1 MHGAQS
7 SLCPMLKNK
16 KMSKKLK
23 IGLFGF
29 GVVGQGLN
37 DIISSQNLNLEVV
50 KIAIKNADKQRSLPA
65 SLFTTSHDEILDN
78 PEINTIVE
86 LIDDAEAAFKIVKK
100 ALSSGKNVVSANKK
114 MIATHLQE
122 LVRLQADYGTSLLYE
137 GAVCGSIPI
146 IRNLEEYYDNELLH
160 GISGIFN
167 GSSNYILSKI
177 FNEGLAYDTAL
188 KQAQELGFAE
198 TDPILDVGGFDPKFK
213 LTIATAHAYGLFIK
227 PDNILNV
234 GIQNLSDN
242 DVQYAKEKNY
252 KIKLVPTARKI
263 STKQVVT
270 FVLPKFV
277 KADDFLYNVENEY
290 NGVTVQAA
298 FADKQFFFGKGAGG
312 HPTGAAVL
320 SDIAALRYD
329 YRYEYKKYNQQNGL
343 IHTDKV
349 NIEVYLRYV
358 HEYTV
363 DKLQVENIVE
373 RFSRN
378 DYKYVIGS
386 VSLKNLIANKDLLIQ
401 KDVFIAQTGKLNYSE
416 EAIKAIAEESNT
428 LTNF

>member
-1 MHGAQS
+1 
-7 SLCPMLKNK
+7 
-16 KMSKKLK
+16 MSKKLK

-29 GVVGQGLN
+29 GVVGQGLH
-37 DIISSQNLNLEVV
+37 DIIRSQNLNLEVV
-50 KIAIKNADKQRSLPA
+50 KIAIKNPEKKRTLDAN
-65 SLFTTSHDEILDN
+65 LFTTSHDEILEN

-86 LIDDAEAAFKIVKK
+86 LIDDAEAAFKIVRK

-114 MIATHLQE
+114 MIATHLAE
-122 LVRLQADYGTSLLYE
+122 LVELQKVNGTSLLYE

-177 FNEGLAYDTAL
+177 FNEGLAYETAL
-188 KQAQELGFAE
+188 KQAQDLGFAE
-198 TDPILDVGGFDPKFK
+198 TNPILDVGGYDAKFK
-213 LTIATAHAYGLFIK
+213 LTIATAHAYGLFINPAK
-227 PDNILNV
+227 ILNV
-234 GIQNLSDN
+234 GIQNISEADI
-242 DVQYAKEKNY
+242 QFAKEKNF

-270 FVLPKFV
+270 YVLPKFV
-277 KADDFLYNVENEY
+277 KTDDFLYNVENEY

-329 YRYEYKKYNQQNGL
+329 YRYEYKKYHQQNGL

-349 NIEVYLRYV
+349 SIEVYLRYV

-363 DKLQVENIVE
+363 EKLQVENISE

-378 DYKYVIGS
+378 EYKYVIGS
-386 VSLKNLIANKDLLIQ
+386 ISLKNLLTHKELLLNKDI
-401 KDVFIAQTGKLNYSE
+401 FIAQTGKLTYSQQDI
-416 EAIKAIAEESNT
+416 AAIAEEGVFAN
-428 LTNF
+428 

>member
-1 MHGAQS
+1 
-7 SLCPMLKNK
+7 
-16 KMSKKLK
+16 MSKKLK
-23 IGLFGF
+23 IGIFGF
-29 GVVGQGLN
+29 GVVGQGLH
-37 DIISSQNLNLEVV
+37 DIIRGQDLNLEII
-50 KIAIKNADKQRSLPA
+50 KIAIKNPDKKRSLDA
-65 SLFTTSHDEILDN
+65 KLFTTDHDEILN
-78 PEINTIVE
+78 NEEINTIVE
-86 LIDDAEAAFKIVKK
+86 LIDDADAAFEITKK
-100 ALSSGKNVVSANKK
+100 ALIKGKHVVSANKK
-114 MIATHLQE
+114 MIANHLEE
-122 LVRLQADYGTSLLYE
+122 LVELQSKYGTSLLYE

-177 FNEGLAYDTAL
+177 FNENMPYDVAL
-188 KQAQELGFAE
+188 KQAQDLGFAE
-198 TDPILDVGGFDPKFK
+198 TDPIMDVGGFDPKFK
-213 LTIATAHAYGLFIK
+213 LAIATAHAYGLFIK
-227 PDNILNV
+227 PEKILNV
-234 GIQNLSDN
+234 GIQNLSEQDI
-242 DVQYAKEKNY
+242 QYAREKNY

-270 FVLPKFV
+270 YVMPKFV
-277 KADDFLYNVENEY
+277 KSDDFLFNVENEY

-320 SDIAALRYD
+320 SDIAALRYG
-329 YRYEYKKYNQQNGL
+329 YRYEYKKYHQNNGL
-343 IHTDKV
+343 IHTDNV

-363 DKLQVENIVE
+363 EKLKIENIVE

-386 VSLKNLIANKDLLIQ
+386 VSLKSLLANKELLVQ
-401 KDVFIAQTGKLNYSE
+401 KDVFIANTGRFTYTEQQIKEIAQE
-416 EAIKAIAEESNT
+416 EVLAH
-428 LTNF
+428 

>member
-1 MHGAQS
+1 
-7 SLCPMLKNK
+7 
-16 KMSKKLK
+16 MSKKLK

-29 GVVGQGLN
+29 GVVGQGLH
-37 DIISSQNLNLEVV
+37 DIIRGQNLNLEIV
-50 KIAIKNADKQRSLPA
+50 KIAIKNPEKKRSLDA
-65 SLFTTSHDEILDN
+65 HLFTTSHEEILND

-86 LIDDAEAAFKIVKK
+86 LIDDADAAFRIAKT

-114 MIATHLQE
+114 MIALHLAE
-122 LVRLQADYGTSLLYE
+122 LVQLQADNGTSLLYE

-177 FNEGLAYDTAL
+177 FNEGLAYSTAL
-188 KQAQELGFAE
+188 KQAQDLGFAE
-198 TDPILDVGGFDPKFK
+198 TDPILDVGGYDPKFK
-213 LTIATAHAYGLFIK
+213 LTIATAHAYGLFIN
-227 PDNILNV
+227 PDKILNV
-234 GIQNLSDN
+234 GIQNISEADI
-242 DVQYAKEKNY
+242 QYAREKNF

-329 YRYEYKKYNQQNGL
+329 YRYEYKKYHQQNGL

-349 NIEVYLRYV
+349 SIEVYLRYI

-363 DKLQVENIVE
+363 EKLQVENISE

-386 VSLKNLIANKDLLIQ
+386 VSLKSLIENRDLLLN
-401 KDVFIAQTGKLNYSE
+401 KDVFIAQTGKLTYSQQDI
-416 EAIKAIAEESNT
+416 AAIAEEGVLVN
-428 LTNF
+428 

>member
-1 MHGAQS
+1 M
-7 SLCPMLKNK
+7 N
-16 KMSKKLK
+16 KKLK

-29 GVVGQGLN
+29 GVVGQGLH
-37 DIISSQNLNLEVV
+37 DIIRGQNLNLEVV
-50 KIAIKNADKQRSLPA
+50 KIAIKNPEKKRTLDAH
-65 SLFTTSHDEILDN
+65 LFTTSHDEILNN

-86 LIDDAEAAFKIVKK
+86 LIDDAEAAFIIVKK

-114 MIATHLQE
+114 MIATHLEE
-122 LVRLQADYGTSLLYE
+122 LVQLQADNGTSLLYE

-177 FNEGLAYDTAL
+177 FNEGFAYETAL
-188 KQAQELGFAE
+188 KQAQDLGFAE
-198 TDPILDVGGFDPKFK
+198 TDPILDVGGYDPKFK
-213 LTIATAHAYGLFIK
+213 LTIATAHAYGLFINPNK
-227 PDNILNV
+227 ILNV
-234 GIQNLSDN
+234 GIQNISED
-242 DVQYAKEKNY
+242 DIQYAREKNF

-270 FVLPKFV
+270 YVLPKFV

-329 YRYEYKKYNQQNGL
+329 YRYEYKKYHQQNGL

-349 NIEVYLRYV
+349 SIEVYLRYV

-363 DKLQVENIVE
+363 EKLQVENISE

-386 VSLKNLIANKDLLIQ
+386 ISLKNLIANRDLLLN
-401 KDVFIAQTGKLNYSE
+401 KDVFIAQTGKLTYSQQDI
-416 EAIKAIAEESNT
+416 AAIAEKGLFAN
-428 LTNF
+428 

>member
-1 MHGAQS
+1 
-7 SLCPMLKNK
+7 
-16 KMSKKLK
+16 MSKKLK

-37 DIISSQNLNLEVV
+37 DIIRSQNLNIEVV
-50 KIAIKNADKQRSLPA
+50 KIAIKNADKARTLPA

-78 PEINTIVE
+78 SEINTIVE
-86 LIDDAEAAFKIVKK
+86 LIDDADAAFKIVKK

-167 GSSNYILSKI
+167 GSSNYILSKV
-177 FNEGLAYDTAL
+177 FNEGLAYETAL
-188 KQAQELGFAE
+188 KQAQDLGFAE
-198 TDPILDVGGFDPKFK
+198 TDPILDVGGYDPKFK
-213 LTIATAHAYGLFIK
+213 LTIATAHAYGLFIH
-227 PDNILNV
+227 PDKILNI

-363 DKLQVENIVE
+363 EKLQVENIVE

-378 DYKYVIGS
+378 DYKYIIGS
-386 VSLKNLIANKDLLIQ
+386 ISLKNLIANKDLLIQ
-401 KDVFIAQTGKLNYSE
+401 RDVFIAQTGKLNYTE
-416 EAIKAIAEESNT
+416 EAIKAIAEEGILLN
-428 LTNF
+428 

>member
-1 MHGAQS
+1 
-7 SLCPMLKNK
+7 
-16 KMSKKLK
+16 MSKKLK

-37 DIISSQNLNLEVV
+37 DIIRSQNLNLEVV
-50 KIAIKNADKQRSLPA
+50 KIAIKNADKKRSLPA

-86 LIDDAEAAFKIVKK
+86 LIDDAEAAFHIVKR

-114 MIATHLQE
+114 MIAIHLEE
-122 LVRLQADYGTSLLYE
+122 LVRLQAEYGTSLLYE

-167 GSSNYILSKI
+167 GSSNYILSKV
-177 FNEGLAYDTAL
+177 FNEGLAYETAL
-188 KQAQELGFAE
+188 KQAQDLGFAE

-213 LTIATAHAYGLFIK
+213 LTIATAHAYGLFID
-227 PDNILNV
+227 PDKILNV

-270 FVLPKFV
+270 YVLPKFV

-329 YRYEYKKYNQQNGL
+329 YRYEYKKYHQKNGL

-363 DKLQVENIVE
+363 EKLQVENIVE

-386 VSLKNLIANKDLLIQ
+386 ISLKNLIANKDLLTH
-401 KDVFIAQTGKLNYSE
+401 KDVFIAQTGKLNYTE
-416 EAIKAIAEESNT
+416 ETIKTLAEEGILLN
-428 LTNF
+428 

>member
-1 MHGAQS
+1 
-7 SLCPMLKNK
+7 
-16 KMSKKLK
+16 MSKKLK

-37 DIISSQNLNLEVV
+37 DIIRSQNLNIEVV
-50 KIAIKNADKQRSLPA
+50 KIAIKNAEKKRSLPA

-78 PEINTIVE
+78 LEINTIVE
-86 LIDDAEAAFKIVKK
+86 LIDDADAAFKIVKK
-100 ALSSGKNVVSANKK
+100 ALSTGKNVVSANKK
-114 MIATHLQE
+114 MIATHLEE
-122 LVRLQADYGTSLLYE
+122 LVRLQAEYGTSLLYE

-177 FNEGLAYDTAL
+177 FNEGLAYHTAL
-188 KQAQELGFAE
+188 KQAQDLGFAE
-198 TDPILDVGGFDPKFK
+198 TDPMLDVGGFDPKFK
-213 LTIATAHAYGLFIK
+213 LTIATAHAYGLFIH
-227 PDNILNV
+227 PDKILNV
-234 GIQNLSDN
+234 GIQNLSDS

-270 FVLPKFV
+270 YVLPKFV
-277 KADDFLYNVENEY
+277 KADDFLYNVENEH

-363 DKLQVENIVE
+363 EKLQVENIVE

-386 VSLKNLIANKDLLIQ
+386 ISLKNLIANKDLLTQ
-401 KDVFIAQTGKLNYSE
+401 KDVFIAQTGKLNYTE
-416 EAIKAIAEESNT
+416 EAIKAIAEEGILLN
-428 LTNF
+428 